1 MRQDWRHNCKDS
13 ESPTD
18 LATEQVGGRRQSMP
32 AIPHCTR
39 CGDRDLASEWCWTC
53 EEEYEDYLKGGGAL
67 TPREWSEQ

>member
-1 MRQDWRHNCKDS
+1 
-13 ESPTD
+13 
-18 LATEQVGGRRQSMP
+18 MP

-53 EEEYEDYLKGGGAL
+53 EEEYEDYLMRGGTL